1 MLDTLKTIIQTVF
14 RLFPFPTQTGLR
26 IIGQPGPDAPVFLT
40 GNFDLTVRRVLREL
54 SGLDCYLLVANSN
67 GINVWCAAGGGILN
81 AHSVISVLKTS
92 RIVERVEHR
101 KLILP
106 QLSAPGIDVARVEQE
121 TGWRCEFGPVY
132 AGDILAYIDADFRKT
147 DDMRRAKFP
156 LGARLEM
163 AILWAAPISL
173 LAGIPVAVFSPR
185 SLLGVLALVWAFT
198 LFVYVFYR
206 PVKRFVPGS
215 VGLVKTTVLGLVGVA
230 GVVAWG
236 LGIGDWGLGRIVG
249 WSLGILGVAFVL
261 GFDLEGTSP
270 LEAGATVSYWA
281 ARWPGILKVWGLI
294 GYELELPFTLAV
306 DAERCR
312 GCRTCV

>member
-1 MLDTLKTIIQTVF
+1 
-14 RLFPFPTQTGLR
+14 
-26 IIGQPGPDAPVFLT
+26 
-40 GNFDLTVRRVLREL
+40 
-54 SGLDCYLLVANSN
+54 
-67 GINVWCAAGGGILN
+67 
-81 AHSVISVLKTS
+81 
-92 RIVERVEHR
+92 
-101 KLILP
+101 
-106 QLSAPGIDVARVEQE
+106 
-121 TGWRCEFGPVY
+121 
-132 AGDILAYIDADFRKT
+132 
-147 DDMRRAKFP
+147 
-156 LGARLEM
+156 M

-312 GCRTCV
+312 GCRTCVEICPTGVFELYQLDGRQKSRIAHPAACEQCTACVKQCPERAIVADPPIQVFETVAV